1 MLMYSN
7 NREHGRQVNNIMTAQ
22 TWFITGTDTEI
33 GKTWS
38 SAALVMRL
46 QQQGQKVAV
55 MKPVAS
61 GCELTAVGLR
71 NEDALLLQTTCELD
85 LPYHWINPYAFA
97 PPIAPHIAAQQV
109 NVTIEIEK
117 IVQAHQQLQQCA
129 DIIIVEGVGGWRVPL
144 NESQSLIDLVKA
156 LQAKV
161 VLVVGLKLGCMNHAL
176 LTTEVIQHDGCVLQ
190 GWIANTYDPDY
201 EVQTTVDTL
210 TAQIPAPLLGVLPHL
225 PQLNVTQL
233 AQHITNLPDC

>member
-1 MLMYSN
+1 
-7 NREHGRQVNNIMTAQ
+7 MTAQ

-46 QQQGQKVAV
+46 QQQGHKVAV

-71 NEDALLLQTTCELD
+71 NEDALLLQTTCALD

-144 NESQSLIDLVKA
+144 NESQSLIDLVRA

-161 VLVVGLKLGCMNHAL
+161 ILVVGLKLGCMNHAL
-176 LTTEVIQHDGCVLQ
+176 LTVEAIQYDGCILH
-190 GWIANTYDPDY
+190 GWIANTRDADY

-210 TAQIPAPLLGVLPHL
+210 IPKIPTPLLGVLPYL
-225 PQLNVTQL
+225 PQLNIAQL